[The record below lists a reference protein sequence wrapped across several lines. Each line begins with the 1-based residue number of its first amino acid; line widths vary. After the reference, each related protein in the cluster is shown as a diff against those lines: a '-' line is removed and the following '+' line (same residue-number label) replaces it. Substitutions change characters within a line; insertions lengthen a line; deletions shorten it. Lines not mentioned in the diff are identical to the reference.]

1 MASVFFGGAIS
12 LSGSEIDYEAPWGT
26 ASSVSILEGA
36 VSYGG
41 QYLYA
46 LNPYLA
52 VGAEFNANNFESTT
66 DRIWGAGYAAETITS
81 KMDVYSILPA
91 GRLTVNP
98 AHAFRLYVPLGRG
111 GSRGQKSMTAHT
123 AGVSA
128 SGSET
133 DCSVIYYAGLG
144 IEGDLMNNWTLGA
157 EMRYSRFTMD
167 TRKLVQ
173 HGGKEN
179 FSFLALML
187 KLSYRF

>member
-111 GSRGQKSMTAHT
+111 GSRGQKQHDGSHSWRVGQWQRNRLFCYLLCW
-123 AGVSA
+123 AGYRR
-128 SGSET
+128 GFDEQL
-133 DCSVIYYAGLG
+133 DAGG
-144 IEGDLMNNWTLGA
+144 
-157 EMRYSRFTMD
+157 
-167 TRKLVQ
+167 
-173 HGGKEN
+173 
-179 FSFLALML
+179 
-187 KLSYRF
+187 